1 MDTKSQP
8 SGRFIENFTQAD
20 KKRILL
26 SFLGVFGMGF
36 FLSFLVL
43 CDLGTDPCTF
53 MNRSISS
60 RIGMSFGNW
69 QLLLNTAMFLIVLI
83 FRKKLIGWGTLFNM
97 VLVGYYVDFFT
108 WIWGETIPGHIFTDA
123 AARWPVFLV
132 SLFLFMISAAVY
144 INAET
149 GVAPYDGLPIILTDA
164 ICGKFP
170 KIPKTAIRICW
181 DGLAIVVGIVFSG
194 VPIVGIILM
203 ALFLGPLITL
213 VGKKL
218 MPQLSGASNRRKA

>member
-1 MDTKSQP
+1 MK
-8 SGRFIENFTQAD
+8 NFKIKGNE
-20 KKRILL
+20 KK
-26 SFLGVFGMGF
+26 LGTVLIAVFFMGF
-36 FLSFLVL
+36 TNSLLTR
-43 CDLGTDPCTF
+43 CTMGNDPCTF
-53 MNRSISS
+53 ANLGISKT
-60 RIGMSFGNW
+60 IVWTFGNW

-108 WIWGETIPGHIFTDA
+108 WIWGKNIPGHIFTDA

-132 SLFLFMISAAVY
+132 SLFLFMVSAAVY

-181 DGLAIVVGIVFSG
+181 DGLAIVVGIVFGG

-218 MPQLSGASNRRKA
+218 MPLLSGASNRRKA

>member
-1 MDTKSQP
+1 MKLIESFTKA
-8 SGRFIENFTQAD
+8 E
-20 KKRILL
+20 KRRVFL
-26 SFLGVFGMGF
+26 SFAGVFGMGF

-60 RIGMSFGNW
+60 FLGLSFGNW
-69 QLLLNTAMFLIVLI
+69 QLLLNSLMFLIVLL
-83 FRKKLIGWGTLFNM
+83 FKRKLIGWGTIFNM

-108 WIWGETIPGHIFTDA
+108 WIWGKTLPSYLFTDA
-123 AARWPVFLV
+123 PARWL
-132 SLFLFMISAAVY
+132 LFLSALLFFMLSAAVY
-144 INAET
+144 INADT
-149 GVAPYDGLPIILTDA
+149 GVAPYDGIPLILTDVFTA
-164 ICGKFP
+164 RFP

-181 DGLAIVVGIVFSG
+181 DGLAILVGILFGG

-218 MPQLSGASNRRKA
+218 TPLLSGASNRRRA